1 MRLIMAKIL
10 SVDLQNSDVKVGMDD
25 GSVAHVSLKEFN
37 FIPQV
42 NSIVEIFKD
51 GDSYVVN
58 QTTKPLIPVN
68 SNNSNSGDTVVISR
82 VTFVMLAWFL
92 GAFGA
97 HKFYEGKIG
106 VGFAYIGIFI
116 SGLLLLAPLLAIP
129 VLIII
134 DLVEALKAKSVE
146 SDVPGM
152 IEIKKG
158 GFFLTAVK

>member
-1 MRLIMAKIL
+1 MAKIL

-68 SNNSNSGDTVVISR
+68 SNYSNSGDTVVISR

-92 GAFGA
+92 GGFGA

-116 SGLLLLAPLLAIP
+116 SGLFLFVPLLAIP

-134 DLVEALKAKSVE
+134 DMVEALKAKSVE